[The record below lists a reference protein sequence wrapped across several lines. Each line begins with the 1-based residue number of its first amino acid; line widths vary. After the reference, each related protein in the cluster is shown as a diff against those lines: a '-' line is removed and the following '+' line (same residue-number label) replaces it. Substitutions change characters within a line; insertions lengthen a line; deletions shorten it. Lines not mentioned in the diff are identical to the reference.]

1 MGSWGGM
8 KISEFKL
15 TRKDFGRFGG
25 GLERPECVWPDRD
38 GVWVSDARGGVCR
51 IAENGQCMVLGSG
64 IKDANGFSRRPNGS
78 FVVAGIGD
86 GGLHLIAPDGTTRT
100 LLDRID
106 GKLLGAVNYACAD
119 GDDRIW
125 LSVMT
130 RALPWSAALTT
141 PEIDGYILR
150 IDGNGARHRIV
161 ADGLDLTNEVKLSPD
176 GRHLYAVETLGSRI
190 LRFAINADGSLGGR
204 EIVAS
209 LERGVYPD
217 GITFD
222 PFGNLWFTVINQNG
236 LSVIDRHGDVH
247 IVFRDMNATA
257 VEAMAAGVEQ
267 RNGTVDQLVDCNM
280 PDGPLQLPTS
290 LAFGGGDGRTV
301 YVGSVVL
308 PHLATFRLPQRLD

>member
-1 MGSWGGM
+1 M

-15 TRKDFGRFGG
+15 TKNDFGIFGTA
-25 GLERPECVWPDRD
+25 LQRPECVWPDTD

-51 IAENGQCMVLGSG
+51 IAENGRGTVLGSG
-64 IKDANGFSRRPNGS
+64 ITDANGFSRRPNGS

-86 GGLHLIAPDGTTRT
+86 GGLHLISPDGATRT

-106 GKLLGAVNYACAD
+106 GKGLGAVNYACAD

-130 RALPWSAALTT
+130 RALPWSAALTSSK
-141 PEIDGYILR
+141 IDGYILR
-150 IDGNGARHRIV
+150 IDDNGARHEIV

-176 GRHLYAVETLGSRI
+176 GNHLYAVETLGSRI
-190 LRFAINADGSLGGR
+190 LRFVIRADGSLGER
-204 EIVAS
+204 EIVAR
-209 LERGVYPD
+209 LDRGVYPD

-236 LSVIDRHGDVH
+236 LSVIDSHGDVH
-247 IVFRDMNATA
+247 IVFRDRNEDA
-257 VEAMAAGVEQ
+257 VEAMALGVEQ
-267 RNGTVDQLVDCNM
+267 RNGTVDQLVACNAA
-280 PDGPLQLPTS
+280 DGPLQLPTS
-290 LAFGGGDGRTV
+290 LAFGGGDGCTV

-308 PHLATFRLPQRLD
+308 PHLATFRLPERLD